1 MSNPES
7 TIAANRFGLGARPGD
22 LDTIGS
28 DARGWLAAQ
37 LRGAPPVVAAGDLQS
52 SAALLAQAAQLRG
65 ERAALKRDT
74 KADATPQQASDAAAA
89 LMKLRGAYRDI
100 YIAEARTRLVTAVQ
114 SERPFVER
122 ITQFWSNHFAVSADK
137 VAVLGLAG
145 ALEREAIRP
154 RVLGNFGDLLLAVER
169 HPAMLLY
176 LDNQQSTGPGSPLAQ
191 RAATRGR
198 QIGLNENLAREI
210 LELHTLGAN
219 GGYSQHDVTSFA
231 NIITGWSVA
240 GGAGAPGGQ
249 REPTASGFV
258 FRPMLHEPGAQTLLG
273 KRYAQEGEEQG
284 IAALRDLARTQATAR
299 HIATKLARHFIAD
312 DPPPAAVER
321 MTQAFLTSDGDLPRV
336 YATLIDSR
344 EAWANEPG
352 KFKTPQDYLLSTWRA
367 VALTVPEG
375 NRALA
380 PLELLG
386 QRQFTPRS
394 PAGWPDRSTD
404 WDGSSAILKRIEF
417 ADALAHR
424 LGDTRNAREL
434 APEVLGSALK
444 PATRTAIERAASGAQ
459 ALTLLFTAPEFMR
472 R

>member
-22 LDTIGS
+22 LEAIGS

-37 LRGAPPVVAAGDLQS
+37 LRGAPPVVAGAELQS
-52 SAALLAQAAQLRG
+52 SAALLAQVAQLRQQ
-65 ERAALKRDT
+65 RAALKADT
-74 KADATPQQASDAAAA
+74 KAGAMPPQGTDAAAA
-89 LMKLRGAYRDI
+89 LMKLRGVYRGI
-100 YIAEARTRLVTAVQ
+100 YVAEARARLVTAAQ

-122 ITQFWSNHFAVSADK
+122 ITQFWGNHFAVSADK
-137 VAVLGLAG
+137 IAVLGLAG
-145 ALEREAIRP
+145 AFEREAIRP

-176 LDNQQSTGPGSPLAQ
+176 LDNQQSAGPASPLAQ

-198 QIGLNENLAREI
+198 QVGLNENLAREI
-210 LELHTLGAN
+210 LELHTLGAD
-219 GGYSQHDVTSFA
+219 GGYSQADVTSFA

-240 GGAGAPGGQ
+240 GGPGGQ
-249 REPTASGFV
+249 RESTAGGFA
-258 FRPMLHEPGAQTLLG
+258 FRPLLHEPGAQTLLG
-273 KRYAQEGEEQG
+273 KRYAQAGEEQG
-284 IAALRDLARTQATAR
+284 IAALRDLARSQVTAR

-312 DPPPAAVER
+312 DPPPAAIDR
-321 MTQAFLTSDGDLPRV
+321 IAKAFVASDGDLPRI
-336 YATLIDSR
+336 YAALIDSR
-344 EAWANEPG
+344 EAWAGEPG

-367 VALTVPEG
+367 VALDVPEG

-394 PAGWPDRSTD
+394 PAGWPDRSSD
-404 WDGSSAILKRIEF
+404 WDGSSALLKRIEF
-417 ADALAHR
+417 ADALARR

-444 PATRTAIERAASGAQ
+444 TATRTALERAASGAQ